1 MLTRLLETAANAADA
16 AQSGSNGADLTQLT
30 NILDWVMIVLL
41 PAVALYLF
49 YTVFRLRRD
58 RVLFDNKLLY
68 PGGCTKDDCLDP
80 DGFIDYILPRLIII
94 GVAFLLC
101 GAFTALVVFVPAMD
115 TLVCNILEI
124 VFPIAAAYAA
134 NPGDLS
140 WDEFA
145 ALGELTVY
153 DRTAQEDA
161 AARIGDAEVVFINK
175 VRLTDEIFAACPNLK
190 LVSILATGYNIVDLA
205 AAKRRGIT
213 VCNVPGYSTRAVV
226 QMTFALLLEICQQV
240 GLHSGAV
247 HTGRW
252 QTCPDFCF
260 WDRPLIEL
268 DGKTMGIVGY
278 GAIGSAVGAVAQA
291 LGMKLLVTARHEKP
305 VPEGARFVSLPELLA
320 QSDVVSLHC
329 PQTAENARMIDAGA
343 LAQMK
348 DGAIL
353 LNTARGGLLDEQA
366 VADALRSG
374 KLLAAGMDVVS
385 AEPIRAD
392 NPLLTA
398 PNCFLTPHIAWAPLE
413 TRRRLQAISAE
424 NLRAFLAGKPQ
435 NVVNP

>member
-1 MLTRLLETAANAADA
+1 MKIV
-16 AQSGSNGADLTQLT
+16 
-30 NILDWVMIVLL
+30 ILD
-41 PAVALYLF
+41 
-49 YTVFRLRRD
+49 
-58 RVLFDNKLLY
+58 
-68 PGGCTKDDCLDP
+68 
-80 DGFIDYILPRLIII
+80 
-94 GVAFLLC
+94 
-101 GAFTALVVFVPAMD
+101 
-115 TLVCNILEI
+115 
-124 VFPIAAAYAA
+124 AYAA

-140 WDEFA
+140 WDEFV
-145 ALGELTVY
+145 ALGDLTVY

-278 GAIGSAVGAVAQA
+278 GAIGSAVGTVAQA

>member
-1 MLTRLLETAANAADA
+1 MKIV
-16 AQSGSNGADLTQLT
+16 
-30 NILDWVMIVLL
+30 ILD
-41 PAVALYLF
+41 
-49 YTVFRLRRD
+49 
-58 RVLFDNKLLY
+58 
-68 PGGCTKDDCLDP
+68 
-80 DGFIDYILPRLIII
+80 
-94 GVAFLLC
+94 
-101 GAFTALVVFVPAMD
+101 
-115 TLVCNILEI
+115 
-124 VFPIAAAYAA
+124 AYAA

-145 ALGELTVY
+145 ALGDLTVY

-278 GAIGSAVGAVAQA
+278 GAIGSAVGTVAQA

-320 QSDVVSLHC
+320 QSDVVPLHC